1 MGAGRGFSVTR
12 SGAKPAA
19 DESTLNALGEP
30 SPNRTDFKQWD
41 RENLERFARQ
51 AADEN
56 LILRSSLRVAL
67 DAWRDM
73 VRRSAK

>member
-1 MGAGRGFSVTR
+1 VI
-12 SGAKPAA
+12 

-30 SPNRTDFKQWD
+30 SPNRTDFKKWD

-56 LILRSSLRVAL
+56 LVLSANLRVAL
-67 DAWRDM
+67 DAWREL
-73 VRRSAK
+73 VRRSAL